1 MLGYGLSHGSRE
13 NQFIWFTALDPSIW
27 PYLASSMLR
36 AMTLSERIY
45 RKIKRAFEKQKE
57 NERNKKKKTNLIQVQ
72 TWIEHTYTH
81 IPVYLTHFIYTWTG
95 RGMAISIYPWDWV
108 SRL

>member
-72 TWIEHTYTH
+72 TWI
-81 IPVYLTHFIYTWTG
+81 
-95 RGMAISIYPWDWV
+95 
-108 SRL
+108 